1 MYDFRFDTK
10 LMQSFVGLQITSY
23 KCTDT
28 ITEMVDIQ
36 IGDNVY
42 CLINKYEELD
52 YFLLENENT
61 VYRISDSYRNGP
73 DNTQITVNVNQII
86 SKVILL
92 NEHIVLEK
100 NDRISYD
107 VWDTKAIIFSLND
120 YELCFIK
127 EDCWFSEKIEILK
140 GKDLLNHIFDEQGIL
155 DDFIDM
161 KDGMAELNNEIVV
174 FI

>member
-23 KCTDT
+23 KYTDT
-28 ITEMVDIQ
+28 ITEMVAIQ

-42 CLINKYEELD
+42 CLTNEYEELD

-73 DNTQITVNVNQII
+73 DNTQIMVNVNQII

-92 NEHIVLEK
+92 NEHIVL
-100 NDRISYD
+100 
-107 VWDTKAIIFSLND
+107 
-120 YELCFIK
+120 
-127 EDCWFSEKIEILK
+127 
-140 GKDLLNHIFDEQGIL
+140 
-155 DDFIDM
+155 
-161 KDGMAELNNEIVV
+161 
-174 FI
+174 

>member
-42 CLINKYEELD
+42 CLINEYEELD

-61 VYRISDSYRNGP
+61 VYRIS
-73 DNTQITVNVNQII
+73 I
-86 SKVILL
+86 VIG
-92 NEHIVLEK
+92 
-100 NDRISYD
+100 
-107 VWDTKAIIFSLND
+107 KALKLSPPFPPPHTGRAT
-120 YELCFIK
+120 FIAPGVP
-127 EDCWFSEKIEILK
+127 S
-140 GKDLLNHIFDEQGIL
+140 N
-155 DDFIDM
+155 
-161 KDGMAELNNEIVV
+161 
-174 FI
+174 

>member
-1 MYDFRFDTK
+1 MYDFRFNRE

-42 CLINKYEELD
+42 CLTNEYEELD

-61 VYRISDSYRNGP
+61 VYRISDSCRNGL

-86 SKVILL
+86 SKVMLI
-92 NEHIVLEK
+92 NEHIAMEK
-100 NDRISYD
+100 KERIS
-107 VWDTKAIIFSLND
+107 
-120 YELCFIK
+120 
-127 EDCWFSEKIEILK
+127 
-140 GKDLLNHIFDEQGIL
+140 
-155 DDFIDM
+155 
-161 KDGMAELNNEIVV
+161 
-174 FI
+174 